1 MNALITGG
9 TGFIG
14 SHLAESLLEK
24 GITVFALVRDRHNL
38 KWLRGL
44 DICLLEGDLFSIPLL
59 PSSLDCV
66 FHLAGL
72 TKASKLADYY
82 TVNQRGTA
90 SFFKALRSQNM
101 HPKKIIVLSSLA
113 ASGPSVNGKAVRES
127 DPACPLTPYG
137 ESKLLGEA
145 EALKFKGDFS
155 VIILRAAAI
164 FGPRDRDFLPYF
176 KLIKQGLGVSL
187 GSKKKFL
194 SLCYVKDLINALY
207 LCTQKELDSGEILN
221 IADPHSYSWD
231 EFERAAGKAA
241 GKKLKKVSI
250 PVSVFSF
257 ASLLSEVWGKI
268 SRTPALLNRY
278 KFKELKQSCWVADT
292 SKAEEKLS
300 FYPLFSLEKAVEETL
315 NWYRKCRWL

>member
-1 MNALITGG
+1 MNVLITGG

-24 GITVFALVRDRHNL
+24 GMTVFALVRDLHNL

-44 DICLLEGDLFSIPLL
+44 NIHLLEGDLFSIPPL

-90 SFFKALRSQNM
+90 SFFQALRSQNI

-127 DPACPLTPYG
+127 DPPCPLTPYG

-145 EALKFKGDFS
+145 EALKFKDDFS

-164 FGPRDRDFLPYF
+164 FGPRDKDFFPYF
-176 KLIKQGLGVSL
+176 KRTKQGLHVSL
-187 GSKKKFL
+187 GSKQKFL
-194 SLCYVKDLINALY
+194 SLCYVKDLVHAFH
-207 LCTQKELDSGEILN
+207 LCTQKELESGEIFN
-221 IADPHSYSWD
+221 IADANSYSWD
-231 EFERAAGKAA
+231 EFGKAA
-241 GKKLKKVSI
+241 GKASGKKLRKVSI
-250 PVSVFSF
+250 PVAVFYF

-292 SKAEEKLS
+292 RKAEEKLS
-300 FYPLFSLEKAVEETL
+300 FYSLFSLEKAVEETL
-315 NWYRKCRWL
+315 DWYREYGWL

>member
-14 SHLAESLLEK
+14 SHLAEFLLEK
-24 GITVFALVRDRHNL
+24 GLTIFALVRDRHNL

-44 DICLLEGDLFSIPLL
+44 DIHLLEGDLLSIPRL
-59 PSSLDCV
+59 PSSLDYV

-72 TKASKLADYY
+72 TKASNLVDYY

-90 SFFKALRSQNM
+90 SFFQALRSQNI
-101 HPKKIIVLSSLA
+101 HPKKIIFLSSLA
-113 ASGPSVNGKAVRES
+113 ACGPSVNGKAVGES
-127 DPACPLTPYG
+127 DPPCPLTPYG

-145 EALKFKGDFS
+145 EALKFKDDFS

-176 KLIKQGLGVSL
+176 KLIKKGIGVSL
-187 GSKKKFL
+187 GSRQKFL
-194 SLCYVKDLINALY
+194 SLCYVRDLINALY
-207 LCTQKELDSGEILN
+207 LCTQKELESGEIFN

-231 EFERAAGKAA
+231 DFERAAGMAA

-250 PVSVFSF
+250 PVAIFYF

-268 SRTPALLNRY
+268 SRTPALLNRH
-278 KFKELKQSCWVADT
+278 KFRELKQSRWVADT
-292 SKAEEKLS
+292 RKAEEKLS
-300 FYPLFSLEKAVEETL
+300 FYPLFSLEKAVGETL
-315 NWYRKCRWL
+315 DWYREYGWL